1 MKKVSKM
8 NEEEM
13 TEMIKEELEKE
24 FLSLVAKGEDIR
36 SFLYY
41 PQHIL
46 TKKIRDHLDVFL
58 MEEAWKALSSKDF
71 DANCFTVYRD
81 ELITVTLPKK
91 IQQVKLL
98 ERLISY
104 FIIKEEYEKCFL
116 LSEILKQLS

>member
-1 MKKVSKM
+1 
-8 NEEEM
+8 M

-41 PQHIL
+41 PQYML

-58 MEEAWKALSSKDF
+58 MEEAWKILSSKDF
-71 DANCFTVYRD
+71 DPNYFTVYRD
-81 ELITVTLPKK
+81 ELITVTLSKK

-116 LSEILKQLS
+116 LSQILKQLT